1 MDTASIASAF
11 VAASAG
17 QFQMAVA
24 DKILATS
31 LDEGRSA
38 LKLIDAAQQNIS
50 SLANVPAG
58 VGSNID
64 ITV

>member
-17 QFQMAVA
+17 QFQLAVA
-24 DKILATS
+24 DRMLAMN

-38 LKLIDAAQQNIS
+38 LKLIDAAQQSIG

-58 VGSNID
+58 VGGNVD